1 MTYIERCSSSCLNPK
16 PSVSNTYQQ
25 CINHITQ
32 FFFRG
37 SKFLFNS
44 IILSTAMARSDQG
57 NCIKA
62 HGKHNQS
69 DMNDVY
75 VGMV

>member
-1 MTYIERCSSSCLNPK
+1 
-16 PSVSNTYQQ
+16 
-25 CINHITQ
+25 
-32 FFFRG
+32 
-37 SKFLFNS
+37 
-44 IILSTAMARSDQG
+44 MAQSDQG